1 MATIPNIK
9 IDPETVK
16 NLVKSMSKEKFVMD
30 PHGRSTPRRMSDRF
44 EYDQEYHIKGPLS
57 VSPTTVNHC
66 QLGGSGGMSGCYAC
80 HYSDD
85 KSKNQCQKACSFYEK
100 SRFHL
105 RCMWET
111 YGEFCWSTKAQ
122 DDRKAKGF

>member
-1 MATIPNIK
+1 MATPKIK
-9 IDPETVK
+9 IDSEK
-16 NLVKSMSKEKFVMD
+16 LKSINRLAEKFIMD

-44 EYDQEYHIKGPLS
+44 EYDQEYHIHESPPLN
-57 VSPTTVNHC
+57 VSSTTVNHC
-66 QLGGSGGMSGCYAC
+66 QLGGSGDMSGCYAC

-85 KSKNQCQKACSFYEK
+85 KSKIQCQRACDFFIK
-100 SRFHL
+100 SSSHE

-122 DDRKAKGF
+122 DDKKSKGF